1 MDHRWQLRSINFVT
15 CLTIFDFGGGISQG
29 QHELDAH
36 RFHVHAQS
44 KYGFYY
50 STKCWSEFS
59 INFKFH
65 SVAIMM
71 LSPDNAYKQIE
82 PTDVVFSL
90 KRRRK
95 GSLASLLINTLA
107 LIGRMRLD
115 RHLHST

>member
-1 MDHRWQLRSINFVT
+1 
-15 CLTIFDFGGGISQG
+15 
-29 QHELDAH
+29 
-36 RFHVHAQS
+36 
-44 KYGFYY
+44 
-50 STKCWSEFS
+50 
-59 INFKFH
+59 
-65 SVAIMM
+65 MM